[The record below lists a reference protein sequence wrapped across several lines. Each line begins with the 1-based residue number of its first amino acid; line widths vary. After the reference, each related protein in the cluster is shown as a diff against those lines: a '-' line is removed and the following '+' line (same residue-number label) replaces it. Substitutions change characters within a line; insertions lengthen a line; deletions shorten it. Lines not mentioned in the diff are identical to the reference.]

1 MASTGPAPTQP
12 PKRRKKTIAPSLASS
27 HTTPPPNQMPAPDP
41 QAHPPTQ
48 PPPISRP
55 SRPMRRAPRAAP
67 AAAATAALL
76 VLVLVLVLVLPAA
89 ASAAAFA
96 PGPSLHLPLGRPRPR
111 PRPRLGRKAPG
122 DRAGP
127 IVSPPEAGPPSGGEG
142 GGGGGR
148 RRKKKNKYAK
158 FSKADRLEKD
168 PLDAMVEESVARNRE
183 IEAERARGGAGAE
196 VPLSEEELRE
206 VEAGGTRLRNKREF
220 PDTRTIDPYDPATYG
235 YTELGTVTGAHG
247 VHGLLKVSA
256 VTTFAERLCE
266 RGVRH
271 LKAPNRRS
279 PREVHLLEG
288 RHRLGDEYLVRLRG
302 IVGRD
307 EANRYRG
314 CVLYARQSERPRDMA
329 DGEYLIADL
338 VGLDV
343 FLALGCGGD
352 GGDGRGGEEGGGF
365 LGRIGGI
372 VVAEEMC
379 SVPGLGHDMLE
390 VVLPRGRGGTPSWR
404 DENVLLPF
412 VPDIVPTVDLDEG
425 KVYVS
430 PPPGLLDLT
439 YIKEDK
445 VRIKAFLPAAG
456 ETSATRV
463 E

>member
-1 MASTGPAPTQP
+1 
-12 PKRRKKTIAPSLASS
+12 
-27 HTTPPPNQMPAPDP
+27 
-41 QAHPPTQ
+41 
-48 PPPISRP
+48 
-55 SRPMRRAPRAAP
+55 MRRAPRAAP

-352 GGDGRGGEEGGGF
+352 GGDGRGGGGG
-365 LGRIGGI
+365 GG
-372 VVAEEMC
+372 
-379 SVPGLGHDMLE
+379 VPGQDRGN
-390 VVLPRGRGGTPSWR
+390 RGRRG
-404 DENVLLPF
+404 DVLRSGPR
-412 VPDIVPTVDLDEG
+412 P
-425 KVYVS
+425 
-430 PPPGLLDLT
+430 
-439 YIKEDK
+439 
-445 VRIKAFLPAAG
+445 
-456 ETSATRV
+456 
-463 E
+463 